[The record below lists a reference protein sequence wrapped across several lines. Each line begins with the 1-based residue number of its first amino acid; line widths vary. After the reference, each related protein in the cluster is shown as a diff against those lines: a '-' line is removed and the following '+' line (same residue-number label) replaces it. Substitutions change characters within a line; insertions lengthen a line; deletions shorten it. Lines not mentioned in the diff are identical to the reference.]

1 MNSENQKLYNS
12 VIYQYLDIF
21 WFRRIHSKFVTW
33 FMALFAS
40 NLIWS
45 IIIRL
50 EFCSIV
56 SIAPNWSFIAFV
68 HTWPKLHY
76 MVDLRHNNFIN
87 GFFQEIAK
95 HKMSGL
101 KRKYDTPPNPIWY
114 FIVFEYIFRPTCLLN
129 VSLFTCT
136 TKHTQTNKNC

>member
-1 MNSENQKLYNS
+1 MWILKTKSYIISYIS
-12 VIYQYLDIF
+12 VSQYVVWGTLEI
-21 WFRRIHSKFVTW
+21 W
-33 FMALFAS
+33 LFAS

-50 EFCSIV
+50 AFCSIV